1 MKVIFL
7 DHDGVIC
14 LQNNWGSRFTK
25 QKDFYRGKHKPESK
39 MDIPIDVRFD
49 SFDTKAILVLNRILE
64 MSGAEI
70 VCSSDW
76 RYYATLDEMKEYYL
90 SQGIIKGPI
99 DFTPKT
105 NQIEPEIL
113 LQNSSTS
120 LEIERAFEIKYW
132 LSKHPEVTHWVA
144 VDDLNMT
151 NGYYQKGLDNFVL
164 TPKSLEGIKQSGVEK
179 KILAFLN

>member
-25 QKDFYRGKHKPESK
+25 QKDFYRGKDKPESK
-39 MDIPIDVRFD
+39 MDMSVNLRFD
-49 SFDTKAILVLNRILE
+49 NFDTKAISVLNRVLE

-105 NQIEPEIL
+105 HQIETEEL
-113 LQNSSTS
+113 LENTFTN
-120 LEIERAFEIKYW
+120 LESERAFEIKYW
-132 LSKHPEVTHWVA
+132 LSNHPEVTHWVA

-151 NGYYQKGLDNFVL
+151 NEYYQKGLDNFVL
-164 TPKSLEGIKQSGVEK
+164 TPKSLEGIKQTGIEK
-179 KILAFLN
+179 KILNFLK